1 MVSVDVINV
10 KSTIDVVFKSHIN
23 RSVFVVSNFYRFLTL
38 FLYNVPFLPQLVWKG
53 IKIPIHLDFRDQ

>member
-38 FLYNVPFLPQLVWKG
+38 FLYNVPFLPQLV
-53 IKIPIHLDFRDQ
+53 